1 MRGISLSKNE
11 LSVSAGI
18 IKEEFVEENKELVLF
33 ARFWEMMRKEFHVE

>member
-18 IKEEFVEENKELVLF
+18 IKEEFVEENKELVFEILLDF
-33 ARFWEMMRKEFHVE
+33 ER